1 MNYPENEKSERINL
15 LKESIEE
22 TMQAIYVHV
31 FWNTSKDELS
41 AVLYEVTIRYESN
54 ANLISKSVL

>member
-41 AVLYEVTIRYESN
+41 AVLYEVTIRYE
-54 ANLISKSVL
+54 